1 MYMIAYRFIAI
12 PYTWTVSTSI
22 ILTACTY
29 TISIALVICH
39 MIPSMCHMIQ
49 LAVAHT
55 VAHTVARTVVAQD
68 ILDMVGKRRTFV
80 GK

>member
-55 VAHTVARTVVAQD
+55 VARTVVAQD